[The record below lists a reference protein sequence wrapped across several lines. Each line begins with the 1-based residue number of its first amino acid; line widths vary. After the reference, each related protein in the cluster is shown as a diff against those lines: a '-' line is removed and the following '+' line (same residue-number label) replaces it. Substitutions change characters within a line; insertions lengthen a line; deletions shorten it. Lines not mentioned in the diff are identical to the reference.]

1 MAGALNAI
9 QILLSI
15 VLILLIL
22 LQSKGAGFS
31 GTFSSDSAIFR
42 TRRGLEKTLFQLT
55 IFVAVIFLAVAILS
69 ALAGQPA

>member
-1 MAGALNAI
+1 MAGALNLI
-9 QILLSI
+9 QIILSI

-55 IFVAVIFLAVAILS
+55 ILIAIVFLFVAILS